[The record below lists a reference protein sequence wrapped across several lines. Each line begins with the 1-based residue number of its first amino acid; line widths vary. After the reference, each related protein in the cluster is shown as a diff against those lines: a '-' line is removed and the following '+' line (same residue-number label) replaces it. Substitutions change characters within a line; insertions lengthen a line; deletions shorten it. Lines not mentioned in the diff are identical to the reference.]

1 MELLGGLVIN
11 MCFFTLRE
19 GGGGEGGFVVAVG
32 GGKGGG
38 EKGGMQAP
46 VVDVEDEFE
55 EACDV
60 LYKGEG

>member
-1 MELLGGLVIN
+1 MGGLVIN

-19 GGGGEGGFVVAVG
+19 GGEGEGGVVVAGWWGKKG
-32 GGKGGG
+32 GGKGGIS
-38 EKGGMQAP
+38 AP